1 MAEYRAEAV
10 MDMRTMSVMGN
21 HMSDAQGYY
30 DGLIAEGYT
39 AEQATEYTAQHYPDF
54 AAAPAVA
61 APDQFAAPPPAMAA
75 PPPAMAAPT
84 TVVVQAA
91 PMAVAAGGSGEWAL
105 QTANY
110 GLFFTKL
117 IGFLLTGITF
127 GLALPWAK
135 CMVVSKWAD
144 NVRLD
149 GRRIRFT
156 GSGGAL
162 FGIWVKVFLLTVVT
176 LSIYYWFWGYKAVA
190 KYIDA
195 HIEWA

>member
-1 MAEYRAEAV
+1 MGGFLSEAV
-10 MDMRTMSVMGN
+10 IDMCSMSPLGN
-21 HMSDAQGYY
+21 HMSEGQTYY
-30 DGLIAEGYT
+30 DGLIGQGYT
-39 AEQATEYTAQHYPDF
+39 AEQAAEYTSQHYPDF
-54 AAAPAVA
+54 AAAPAEA
-61 APDQFAAPPPAMAA
+61 APDQFAA

-91 PMAVAAGGSGEWAL
+91 PMAVAAGGSGVWAL

>member
-1 MAEYRAEAV
+1 MAEYPSEAV
-10 MDMRTMSVMGN
+10 IHMRAMSVMGS

-30 DGLIAEGYT
+30 DGLIEQGYN
-39 AEQATEYTAQHYPDF
+39 AEQATEHTSQHYPDF
-54 AAAPAVA
+54 AAAPAEA
-61 APDQFAAPPPAMAA
+61 APQSAA

-91 PMAVAAGGSGEWAL
+91 PMAAAAGGSGEWAL

-117 IGFLLTGITF
+117 IALLLTGITF

-162 FGIWVKVFLLTVVT
+162 FGIWVKVFVLTVVT